1 MVNTTALSSPFQRLG
16 IAMPRPQVLHNC
28 FQPMASNSEL
38 GPWPFLDIRDSVSL
52 LSIYRLKSQHDA
64 T

>member
-1 MVNTTALSSPFQRLG
+1 MVNASALSSLFQHLD

-38 GPWPFLDIRDSVSL
+38 GPWPFLDIRDSVSML
-52 LSIYRLKSQHDA
+52 IVNLPAKLTI
-64 T
+64 